1 MKIAIMMPSLC
12 MCGAERVAISLANWL
27 ANKGEDVY
35 LISLSSKEKSYKIS
49 EKVKV
54 FYKNNTSKNINKRGF
69 IKKLSIVNKYVMNIL
84 KKIEPDI
91 IFEMLYIPLFF
102 AVIYK
107 FIYNRNVIIIGSE
120 RNNPR
125 RYEKIFRKFLAWIS
139 PKLCDAYIFQT
150 NTVKNMFPKNVQKK
164 SLVINNA
171 VSNEYV
177 KEINN
182 LGQNIKKE
190 KVISNMSKL
199 YEKQKGQEVLIKAFK
214 KVYQKHKDYKLVIYG
229 EGNDRKK
236 LEDLIKYI
244 GLEGKVLLPGKDEKA
259 LFKIAHTEIFVMS
272 SRYEG
277 MPNALLE
284 AMAIGMP
291 CISTNCIAGPA
302 EIIENN
308 KNGILVP
315 VDDIDEMAKKII
327 FLIENKEIANKLG
340 ENAKKVNNKFSIDKI
355 YSAYEE
361 FFRKVYTE
369 KRKEK
374 KVK

>member
-27 ANKGEDVY
+27 SNNGDDVY
-35 LISLSSKEKSYKIS
+35 LISLSSKEKSYEID

-54 FYKNNTSKNINKRGF
+54 FYKNNTSENTNKKGF
-69 IKKLSIVNKYVMNIL
+69 IKKIKYVNKYVMNIL

-102 AVIYK
+102 AVMYK
-107 FIYNRNVIIIGSE
+107 FFYNKNVIIIGSE

-125 RYEKIFRKFLAWIS
+125 KYDSISRKFAAWIS
-139 PKLCDAYIFQT
+139 PKLCDAYVFQT
-150 NTVKNMFPKNVQKK
+150 NTVKKMFPKSVQKK

-177 KEINN
+177 KVINEVD
-182 LGQNIKKE
+182 QNIKKE

-214 KVYQKHKDYKLVIYG
+214 KVNEKHKDYKLVIYG
-229 EGNDRKK
+229 EGNDRRK
-236 LEDLIKYI
+236 LENLIKDI

-340 ENAKKVNNKFSIDKI
+340 ENAKEVNNKFSIDKI
-355 YSAYEE
+355 YSTYEE
-361 FFRKVYTE
+361 FFKKVYMQ
-369 KRKEK
+369 KKKIKE
-374 KVK
+374 